1 MSLKMTKD
9 EREKFL
15 ADTHVGVLGLTE
27 GERGPLT
34 VPIWYSYEP
43 GGELRFTTEKNS
55 RKAKLLERSKRL
67 SFCVQSEVPPYK
79 YVSVEGPILSV
90 ELADL
95 ERDIRPMAHRY
106 LGKGIGNFYVD
117 NTRRHY
123 AHGDAILVRMRPERW
138 LTLDYNKLFG

>member
-1 MSLKMTKD
+1 MSLKMTKQ

-15 ADTHVGVLGLTE
+15 ADIHVAIFSVAE

-43 GGELRFTTEKNS
+43 GGDLRFTTEKNS
-55 RKAKLLERSKRL
+55 LKAKALDRVKRASL
-67 SFCVQSEVPPYK
+67 CAQSESPPYK
-79 YVSVEGPILSV
+79 YVSVEGPILSM
-90 ELADL
+90 EPADL

-106 LGKGIGNFYVD
+106 LGRGIGNYYVD

-123 AHGDAILVRMRPERW
+123 VHGDAILVRMRPERW